1 MTKKRSSRARSRAS
15 SRRQILYTL
24 LILLLALVVFIWGP
38 DEAVEDEEESAEAPA
53 TTVPL
58 QTPTAQNW
66 YSLYFTQ
73 VVNSDDDSAH
83 HGAVVEQALIQ
94 SIDSAQST
102 IDGALFELNAP
113 DTTAALVR
121 ALQRGVKVR
130 LVVDDEH
137 AFEDPESTI
146 EEVMSAGAE
155 VHNDARGALM
165 HNKFLIIDGKE
176 VWTGSMNLTRNDIYN
191 NNNHFMLIRSPE
203 MAQNYQAEFEEMFT
217 DGVFNRRSDSRT
229 PPNPSVNID
238 GTTIET
244 YFAPEDGVGIENR
257 LVQVIGSAQKSVRV
271 MAFSFTLDAVGAAL
285 IDRLQNGVAVEGVF
299 ETTGSLQGQMPKL
312 ACAGA
317 NVRQDGNPDILHHKV
332 FIIDEQM
339 VVMGSFNFSNSARDD
354 NNENLLI
361 INNPEIAA
369 AFLAEWQ
376 ARFNEGRVP
385 PPEDLK
391 C

>member
-1 MTKKRSSRARSRAS
+1 MTKKRATRSRQKAS
-15 SRRQILYTL
+15 SRRQIVYTL
-24 LILLLALVVFIWGP
+24 LILLLALVVYIWGP
-38 DEAVEDEEESAEAPA
+38 DEEAEEEEAADTPA

-58 QTPTAQNW
+58 QTPTAQDW

-83 HGAVVEQALIQ
+83 HGSLVEQALIQ

-121 ALQRGVKVR
+121 ALQRGVTVR

-146 EEVMSAGAE
+146 EEVIGAGAV

-165 HNKFLIIDGKE
+165 HNKFLIIDGQE

-191 NNNHFMLIRSPE
+191 NNNHFMLIRSPQ

-217 DGVFNRRSDSRT
+217 DAVFNRRDDSRR
-229 PPNPSVNID
+229 PPNPSVNLN
-238 GTTIET
+238 GTAIET
-244 YFAPEDGVGIENR
+244 YFAPEDGDAIESR
-257 LVQVIGSAQKSVRV
+257 LVQIIGTAQTSVRV
-271 MAFSFTLDAVGAAL
+271 MTFSFTLDAVGAAL
-285 IDRLQNGVAVEGVF
+285 IDRLQNGVAVEAVF

-332 FIIDEQM
+332 FIIDEQT

-361 INNPEIAA
+361 INNPDIAA

-385 PPEDLK
+385 RAEDLK

>member
-1 MTKKRSSRARSRAS
+1 MTKRRSSRAKQRAS
-15 SRRQILYTL
+15 STRQIIYTL
-24 LILLLALVVFIWGP
+24 LILLLAVVVYVFGLG
-38 DEAVEDEEESAEAPA
+38 EEENQEEANAPA
-53 TTVPL
+53 TTAPA
-58 QTPTAQNW
+58 QPPTEQDW

-73 VVNSDDDSAH
+73 VINSDEDSAH
-83 HGAVVEQALIQ
+83 HGAAVERALIQ
-94 SIDSAQST
+94 SIDSAQNT

-146 EEVMSAGAE
+146 EEVIAAGAE

-176 VWTGSMNLTRNDIYN
+176 LWTGSMNLTRNDIYN
-191 NNNHFMLIRSPE
+191 NNNHFMMIRSPE
-203 MAQNYQAEFEEMFT
+203 MAQNYQSEFDEMFT
-217 DGVFNRRSDSRT
+217 DQVFTRRSDSRK
-229 PPNPSVNID
+229 PPNPSLSIQ
-238 GTTIET
+238 GTQIET
-244 YFAPEDGVGIENR
+244 YFAPEDGIVIENR
-257 LVQVIGSAQKSVRV
+257 LVQLIGSAQKSVRV
-271 MAFSFTLDAVGAAL
+271 MAFSFTLDAVGGAL
-285 IDRLQNGVAVEGVF
+285 IERLQNGVVVEGVF

-332 FIIDEQM
+332 FIIDEQI

-354 NNENLLI
+354 NNENMLV
-361 INNPEIAA
+361 INNPGIAA
-369 AFLAEWQ
+369 AFLTEWQ
-376 ARFNEGRVP
+376 ARFNEGRIP
-385 PPEDLK
+385 KPEDLK